1 MAPPLTRNNL
11 SAIRD
16 KLSPDGKL
24 IVNAITS
31 ELQALSTQLNNQINS
46 EIQKLRDEFC
56 ALLSRKNDEVD
67 ELKLEL
73 NSVKNEVKV
82 SSRNVE
88 DLKFGLDE
96 EDSYVRRETLIFSG
110 ADVPVV
116 QAN

>member
-31 ELQALSTQLNNQINS
+31 ELQALNTQLNNQNNS

-56 ALLSRKNDEVD
+56 ACFQAKMM
-67 ELKLEL
+67 KLM
-73 NSVKNEVKV
+73 
-82 SSRNVE
+82 
-88 DLKFGLDE
+88 D
-96 EDSYVRRETLIFSG
+96 
-110 ADVPVV
+110 
-116 QAN
+116 